1 MNKRHLMLLFISA
14 SLLLSCS
21 SSSSN
26 DEYENK
32 VGWFVKQ
39 NETFIDDGLEKYFNM
54 PLNVESA
61 NAECLSSID
70 LNKKYKVSFWTTMS
84 DSLKGIITSKLQDGK
99 YIPLYPNI
107 EIEFVKYSSF
117 DDLKNAIVNSLV
129 ALNYPSIAFCVK
141 EDVALY
147 NSSKKVVHLDSFI
160 TNEKYGMNLNN
171 FSLSFFNEGRTYL
184 DEHLYTLPF
193 AKESDVLYYNKT
205 FFLEN
210 DLKVP
215 SSWEEM
221 WDICKK
227 IKEIDNTAIPLGIE
241 EESNLFINL
250 TRSYGYPYVTADKEF
265 KFDSDGS
272 KSIVKSLENMYQE
285 GYLLTQS
292 SLGNDISINMDK
304 NALHRSYMTIAS
316 CSSSSYMFYS
326 DFETGVTKI
335 PSSPEGITSIY
346 FKGPS
351 LCMFNKDDEQN
362 MASWLAMKFLLS
374 DEVLVPY
381 GIASSLMPTTIS
393 SIQSSVYIDYLRK
406 KGENTRNGV
415 ISKAMNQAIEQ
426 LPYYHS
432 YPSFI
437 GSQKAFVEGGEIIKS
452 VLYLDKKVDA
462 TFKAAIK
469 ECQYAAS

>member
-1 MNKRHLMLLFISA
+1 MKKSKLSVLFICSSLLF
-14 SLLLSCS
+14 SCS
-21 SSSSN
+21 GSSN
-26 DEYENK
+26 CDEYEDK
-32 VGWFVKQ
+32 KGWFVQQ
-39 NETFIDDGLEKYFNM
+39 NSLNEDDGLGKYLKM
-54 PLNVESA
+54 PLNAQTS
-61 NAECLSSID
+61 NYKCLSSF
-70 LNKKYKVSFWTTMS
+70 NSEKKYKVSFWTTMS
-84 DSLKGIITSKLQDGK
+84 DSLKGIITSKLQNGK
-99 YIPLYPNI
+99 YLSSYPNI
-107 EIEFVKYSSF
+107 EIEFVKYSTF

-129 ALNYPSIAFCVK
+129 TSTYPSIAFCLK
-141 EDVALY
+141 DDVALY
-147 NSSKKVVHLDSFI
+147 NSSRKVVHLDSFI
-160 TNEKYGMNLNN
+160 TNEKYGMNLDN
-171 FSLSFFNEGRTYL
+171 FPISFFNEGRTYG
-184 DEHLYTLPF
+184 DEHLYILPF

-205 FFLEN
+205 FFDEN
-210 DLKVP
+210 NLKVP

-221 WDICKK
+221 WEICKE
-227 IKEIDNTAIPLGIE
+227 IKKIDNTSIPVGIDL
-241 EESNLFINL
+241 ESNLFINL
-250 TRSYGYPYVTADKEF
+250 TRSYGYPYVTMDKEF

-285 GYLLTQS
+285 GYLLTQAS
-292 SLGNDISINMDK
+292 IGTDISINMDK
-304 NALHRSYMTIAS
+304 NSLHRSYMTIAS
-316 CSSSSYMFYS
+316 CNSSSYLFYS

-381 GIASSLMPTTIS
+381 GIASSLMPTTRS
-393 SIQSSVYIDYLRK
+393 SLQSSFYIDYLRK
-406 KGENTRNGV
+406 KEENTRDGV